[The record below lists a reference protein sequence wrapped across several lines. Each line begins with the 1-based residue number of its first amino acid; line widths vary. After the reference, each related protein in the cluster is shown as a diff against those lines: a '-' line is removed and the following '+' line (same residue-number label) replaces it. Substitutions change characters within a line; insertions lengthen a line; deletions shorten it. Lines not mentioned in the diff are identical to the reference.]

1 VIDTFGSINFDLNL
15 LKRRILMQAIEKKQ
29 YVAPKLAEL
38 GNVAT
43 VTLQKVGGGSA
54 PSTFHILT
62 PK

>member
-1 VIDTFGSINFDLNL
+1 
-15 LKRRILMQAIEKKQ
+15 MQAIEKKQ